1 MAIHLRALMCLSLKT
16 YIGMA
21 FVFFFIYRCFSF
33 MIRSL
38 YLFIDL
44 CGTQE
49 RADTKGDRVAYICQC
64 IQTCL
69 VKKVDNVHRVSSFV
83 SS

>member
-38 YLFIDL
+38 YSYIDL
-44 CGTQE
+44 YGTQE
-49 RADTKGDRVAYICQC
+49 RANTEDDRVAHICRY

-69 VKKVDNVHRVSSFV
+69 EKKVDNVHRVSSFV